1 MSDYARCGVCRGT
14 KKVTGLGGMV
24 KNCLNCKGVGFVGT
38 PPSKPAPEAPKV
50 LCAHCKRDV
59 DWAKDLEKVAQE
71 ITHELGELEKEINKE
86 IEAPEPGIYQG
97 KKKGPKPKVQ
107 SA

>member
-1 MSDYARCGVCRGT
+1 MSDYARCGACRGT

-38 PPSKPAPEAPKV
+38 PPSKPAPEAPKA
-50 LCAHCKRDV
+50 LCAHCKKDL
-59 DWAKDLEKVAQE
+59 DWANDLELVAKE
-71 ITHELGELEKEINKE
+71 VSSELNEPVLELQTELER
-86 IEAPEPGIYQG
+86 PEPGIYQG

-107 SA
+107 SI